1 LFEEIQDLPFC
12 TITFAS
18 YVTFL
23 QNIPNIVTSLPLAL
37 NDLCDTLKVIFV
49 GARPPNRIHLKKILT
64 VRKKKIIQALNWLK
78 QYNVLYQNI
87 EINFKN
93 IAQLP
98 EDDVPESIMLTMEQK
113 IGDEET
119 ESERVGYIPDPLSNP
134 TECVSEDIIP
144 VTNR

>member
-1 LFEEIQDLPFC
+1 M
-12 TITFAS
+12 
-18 YVTFL
+18 
-23 QNIPNIVTSLPLAL
+23 
-37 NDLCDTLKVIFV
+37 IFV

-78 QYNVLYQNI
+78 QYNILYQNI
-87 EINFKN
+87 EINLKN

-98 EDDVPESIMLTMEQK
+98 EDDVPESIISTMEQK

-119 ESERVGYIPDPLSNP
+119 ESERVGYIPDPLPNP